1 MRHQS
6 LARYVWPLCI
16 VLMVALAAGCASKAQ
31 RPSAPLAGVSVGIVG
46 VVQPMGTTDLLA
58 GYIPEGR
65 ELASDQAMMDFD
77 TDLLDKVRARADKA
91 REIVPLPGEQG
102 VNPSSDRAAGRNTA
116 LQHWIEVGR
125 KAGVELLIVP
135 QILDWHER
143 EGSSAG
149 VISSA
154 AVDVQFFLIDVDE
167 GILLNRSVF
176 REKQQSL
183 SNDLLHAGTFFKRGG
198 KWITARQLAGEGVDK
213 MITEFGL

>member
-1 MRHQS
+1 MRYQS
-6 LARYVWPLCI
+6 FARYVWPLCL
-16 VLMVALAAGCASKAQ
+16 VLLVALAGCATKAQ

-58 GYIPEGR
+58 GYIPENR
-65 ELASDQAMMDFD
+65 ELASPQAVLDFD
-77 TDLLDKVRARADKA
+77 TDLLDKVRAKADGSRK
-91 REIVPLPGEQG
+91 IMPLPGVKG
-102 VNPSSDRAAGRNTA
+102 VNPSSDRVAGRNTA
-116 LQHWIEVGR
+116 LQHWVKVGR

-154 AVDVQFFLIDVDE
+154 AVDVQFYLINVKE
-167 GILLNRSVF
+167 GVLLNRSVF

-183 SNDLLHAGTFFKRGG
+183 SGDLLHAKTFFKRGG
-198 KWITARQLAGEGVDK
+198 KWITARQLAGEGMDK

>member
-6 LARYVWPLCI
+6 FARYVWPLCV
-16 VLMVALAAGCASKAQ
+16 VLLIALAGCASKAQ

-46 VVQPMGTTDLLA
+46 VVQPKGTTDLLA
-58 GYIPEGR
+58 GYIPEAR
-65 ELASDQAMMDFD
+65 ELASPQAMLDFD
-77 TDLLDKVRARADKA
+77 TDLLDRVRAQADSA
-91 REIVPLPGEQG
+91 RKIVPLPGVSG
-102 VNPSSDRAAGRNTA
+102 VNPSSDRVAGRNTA
-116 LQHWIEVGR
+116 LQHWVQVGR

-154 AVDVQFFLIDVDE
+154 AVDVQFYLIDVEE
-167 GILLNRSVF
+167 GVLLNRSVF

-183 SNDLLHAGTFFKRGG
+183 SSDLLHAGTFFKRGG
-198 KWITARQLAGEGVDK
+198 KWITARQLAGEGIDK

>member
-1 MRHQS
+1 MRHQAF
-6 LARYVWPLCI
+6 ARYVWPLCL
-16 VLMVALAAGCASKAQ
+16 VLMVALAGCASRAQ

-58 GYIPEGR
+58 GYIPENR
-65 ELASDQAMMDFD
+65 ELASEQAMLDFD
-77 TDLLDKVRARADKA
+77 TDLLDKVRAEADSA

-102 VNPSSDRAAGRNTA
+102 VNPSSARVAGRNTA

-125 KAGVELLIVP
+125 KAGVDLLIVP

-149 VISSA
+149 VVSSA
-154 AVDVQFFLIDVDE
+154 AVDVQFYLIDVEE
-167 GILLNRSVF
+167 GVLLNRSVF